1 VTNVIEAH
9 GLTKFFGRTA
19 AVDHVSFEVPKGEVF
34 GFLGPNGAGKTTT
47 MRMLTGIIRPD
58 GGSAS
63 IMGFDVVKENLR
75 AKQVRG
81 VVPDTSNAY
90 VDISAWQNLLLTG
103 DLYGVPRRLTEERAE
118 KLLRRFGLY
127 EKRDQVVKGY
137 SKGMKQRLILCMAL
151 VSEPPVL
158 FLDEPTSG
166 LDVESARLIKD
177 IVRDEN
183 KHGVTVFLTTHNME
197 EANQLCDR
205 IAIIKSGRVVA
216 VDSPEKLKARSRELQ
231 SVEVSFERPV
241 DLSGVHLSGVARAVK
256 AGDKYRLYTGDPDT
270 VIKQLVDYADGE
282 RLRIVAL
289 SLLSPSLEDVF
300 VELTNNEE
308 RLEYAIP

>member
-1 VTNVIEAH
+1 MNAIEANR
-9 GLTKFFGRTA
+9 LTKYYGSLA
-19 AVDHVSFEVPKGEVF
+19 AVDQVSFTVDEGEIF

-47 MRMLTGIIRPD
+47 MRMLTGVIRPD
-58 GGSAS
+58 EGTGS
-63 IMGFDVVKENLR
+63 IMGYDVVKENIR
-75 AKQVRG
+75 AKQARG

-151 VSEPPVL
+151 VSEPPIL

-166 LDVESARLIKD
+166 LDVESSRLIKD
-177 IVRDEN
+177 IVREVN
-183 KHGVTVFLTTHNME
+183 KGGVTVFLTTHNME

-205 IAIIKSGRVVA
+205 IAIIRSGRIVA
-216 VDSPEKLKARSRELQ
+216 VDSPEKLKARSKELQ
-231 SVEVSFERPV
+231 SIEVSFDRPIDLAGV
-241 DLSGVHLSGVARAVK
+241 PLSGIAKTVK

-270 VIKQLVDYADGE
+270 VIKQLVDYAESE

-300 VELTNNEE
+300 VELTKKE
-308 RLEYAIP
+308 A

>member
-1 VTNVIEAH
+1 MEYVITTDE
-9 GLTKFFGRTA
+9 LTKKFGHFTA
-19 AVDHVSFEVPKGEVF
+19 VNRLSLNIMQGEIF

-47 MRMLTGIIRPD
+47 MRMLTGVIKPD
-58 GGSAS
+58 EGMGS
-63 IMGFDVVKENLR
+63 IMGYDVVKENIR
-75 AKQVRG
+75 AKQARG

-151 VSEPPVL
+151 VSEPPIL

-166 LDVESARLIKD
+166 LDVESSRLIKD
-177 IVRDEN
+177 IIREVN
-183 KHGVTVFLTTHNME
+183 KGGVTVFLTTHNME

-205 IAIIKSGRVVA
+205 IAIIRSGMIVA
-216 VDSPEKLKARSRELQ
+216 VDSPEKLKARSKELQ
-231 SVEVSFERPV
+231 SIEDSFDRPI
-241 DLSGVHLSGVARAVK
+241 DIGGVPLSGVARAIK
-256 AGDKYRLYTGDPDT
+256 AGDKYRLYTGDPDM
-270 VIKQLVDYADGE
+270 VIKQLVDYAEAE

-300 VELTNNEE
+300 VELTRKE
-308 RLEYAIP
+308 A